1 MFDIVL
7 RTSDYS
13 VFNIMTGN
21 RDVPEIRVRK
31 IKDSIQKNGYIFNP
45 IICNE
50 KMEVV
55 DGQGRLEA
63 LKRLG
68 LPVEYIVHPGLTVS
82 DCIVMNAYQTKWT
95 IPDYVDSFAK
105 IGNRNYVYLQN
116 LLEEFSDLPIRVCAS
131 ACVDTIGL
139 DPKFIQNGSFVCTEE
154 KYKIAR
160 KALKYAQKFSV
171 AMKKINRG
179 NNTYMYTAIMFVYQ
193 HVSGVDYEKLQ
204 ENFEKYY
211 ATDIAQ
217 NFVNTPDAIKC
228 LNNIYN
234 YRARDRVYFESEYD
248 QYCRKLNTSYATRWS
263 KKK

>member
-82 DCIVMNAYQTKWT
+82 DCIVMNAY
-95 IPDYVDSFAK
+95 
-105 IGNRNYVYLQN
+105 
-116 LLEEFSDLPIRVCAS
+116 
-131 ACVDTIGL
+131 
-139 DPKFIQNGSFVCTEE
+139 
-154 KYKIAR
+154 
-160 KALKYAQKFSV
+160 
-171 AMKKINRG
+171 
-179 NNTYMYTAIMFVYQ
+179 
-193 HVSGVDYEKLQ
+193 
-204 ENFEKYY
+204 
-211 ATDIAQ
+211 
-217 NFVNTPDAIKC
+217 
-228 LNNIYN
+228 
-234 YRARDRVYFESEYD
+234 
-248 QYCRKLNTSYATRWS
+248 CRKLTTSYATRWS